1 MSAASRDRGRLITL
15 EGIEGA
21 GKSCQIG
28 FVRDCLADAGRK
40 THMTR
45 EPGGTPLSEAIRAA
59 LLADYDQPMPP
70 MTELL
75 LMFAA
80 RVAHCRQLIEPALA
94 RGEWVVCDR
103 FTDASYAYQ
112 GAARGLGAEAVATLE
127 KLALDGLRPDRVL
140 LFDLPVTVGLSRARG
155 RGDGN
160 RFDDE
165 AIEFHERVRAAYLER
180 AGAEPRRYRV
190 IDAAQSIEDVRR
202 QLRESLRDW
211 L

>member
-1 MSAASRDRGRLITL
+1 MAARGRLITL
-15 EGIEGA
+15 EGVEGA
-21 GKSCQIG
+21 GKSSQTG
-28 FVRDCLADAGRK
+28 FVRDCLAAAGHDVRL
-40 THMTR
+40 TR
-45 EPGGTPLSEAIRAA
+45 EPGGTPVGEAIRGV
-59 LLADYDQPMPP
+59 LLADHGAPMPP

-80 RVAHCRQLIEPALA
+80 RAAHCRELIEPALA

-127 KLALDGLRPDRVL
+127 ALALDGRRPDRVI
-140 LFDLPVTVGLSRARG
+140 LFDLPVADGLARARARG
-155 RGDGN
+155 HGN

-165 AIEFHERVRAAYLER
+165 TLEFHERVRAAYLER
-180 AGAEPRRYRV
+180 AAADPGHYRV
-190 IDAAQSIEDVRR
+190 IDAARPVAGVQE
-202 QLRESLRDW
+202 QLRAALEDW

>member
-1 MSAASRDRGRLITL
+1 MTDVARGRLITL

-21 GKSCQIG
+21 GKSSQLE
-28 FVRDCLADAGRK
+28 FVRDCLTEAGHE
-40 THMTR
+40 THVTR
-45 EPGGTPLSEAIRAA
+45 EPGGTPMSEAIRDT

-112 GAARGLGAEAVATLE
+112 GAARGLGADAVATLE
-127 KLALDGLRPDRVL
+127 TLTLDGLRPDRVL
-140 LFDLPVTVGLSRARG
+140 LFDLPVAEGLARARG

-160 RFDDE
+160 RFDGE
-165 AIEFHERVRAAYLER
+165 ALEFHERVRAAYLER
-180 AGAEPRRYRV
+180 AGAEPERYRV
-190 IDAAQSIEDVRR
+190 IDAARSIEEVRE
-202 QLRESLRDW
+202 QLRAGLRDW
-211 L
+211 P